1 MGKLEDLR
9 KIKLLNRK
17 ILQRFVLTFFE
28 FHAEYIR
35 IIAPFCAHVISLDE
49 YSSSK
54 NALFINLMSEPMY
67 GERSRFIITLT
78 SDILGDKI

>member
-1 MGKLEDLR
+1 MKYFD
-9 KIKLLNRK
+9 K
-17 ILQRFVLTFFE
+17 ILLKFE
-28 FHAEYIR
+28 FHAEFTQ
-35 IIAPFCAHVISLDE
+35 IIALFCAHVISLDE
-49 YSSSK
+49 YSSPK